1 MAVFSL
7 NFIAFVGIAVLLYY
21 LVPRKYQWML
31 LLIFSILF
39 YYISGGL
46 KAGIFIVI
54 TIANTFYGA
63 LTIERITE
71 KTRQTI
77 KNSEHPLT
85 RDEKKAIRAKARDK
99 RHKIFLLSL
108 LINLGML
115 IVLKYAN
122 FFTVN
127 VDGLLSRLHVP
138 VQIPVV
144 ITKNMTQTGTFF
156 SSRCLHHGSRR
167 SSRDLSAVTIH
178 SRRISMQSALSTKG
192 ISGPA
197 STACCGAILRKWS

>member
-31 LLIFSILF
+31 LLLFSILF

-63 LTIERITE
+63 LTMQRITE

-77 KNSEHPLT
+77 KNSEHPGTKRRPSAQRHGTNGT
-85 RDEKKAIRAKARDK
+85 R
-99 RHKIFLLSL
+99 
-108 LINLGML
+108 
-115 IVLKYAN
+115 
-122 FFTVN
+122 FF
-127 VDGLLSRLHVP
+127 
-138 VQIPVV
+138 
-144 ITKNMTQTGTFF
+144 FF
-156 SSRCLHHGSRR
+156 PSS
-167 SSRDLSAVTIH
+167 
-178 SRRISMQSALSTKG
+178 
-192 ISGPA
+192 
-197 STACCGAILRKWS
+197 